1 MSHTIAIFPGSFDP
15 FTRGH
20 QALVDDALRIFDKV
34 VIGIGNNVSKAGLLR
49 IEARK
54 QLIEDLYADNPRVE
68 VRIYTGLTGDFARDQ
83 HASAIIRGVRNTTD
97 FEYERTMEATN
108 HRLHPDIIT
117 VMLFTPAPVAD
128 IASSTVR
135 EVLAFG
141 RTVDEF
147 MPEGIDIK
155 KNTSDY
161 YIAMMEFTA
170 EMIAGFLGGQV
181 AGDKEAKVHTVSS
194 IEEGEPGALTYLTNP
209 KYEKHLYKTRASIVL
224 VNKDFT
230 PSEPVTATL
239 IKVEDTGAAVLKL
252 LQMYQAAKPRK
263 QGISERASISERAT
277 LGEDCYVGDFAVI
290 EAGARIGADCQ
301 IYPQVYIGDGV
312 TVGDGTI
319 LYPGVKI
326 YEGCVIGSRC
336 ILHAGAVIGADG
348 FGFIPNAAGG
358 FDKIPQLGNVVVEDD
373 VEIGANTCIDRA
385 KTDSTIIRRGVKL
398 DNLIQIGHNV
408 QIGENTVS
416 SAQTGI
422 AGTSKVGAQLFPR
435 GTGRHRGPRDH
446 RRQGLHRLQKRSRQ
460 RRT

>member
-1 MSHTIAIFPGSFDP
+1 
-15 FTRGH
+15 
-20 QALVDDALRIFDKV
+20 
-34 VIGIGNNVSKAGLLR
+34 
-49 IEARK
+49 
-54 QLIEDLYADNPRVE
+54 
-68 VRIYTGLTGDFARDQ
+68 
-83 HASAIIRGVRNTTD
+83 
-97 FEYERTMEATN
+97 
-108 HRLHPDIIT
+108 
-117 VMLFTPAPVAD
+117 
-128 IASSTVR
+128 
-135 EVLAFG
+135 
-141 RTVDEF
+141 
-147 MPEGIDIK
+147 
-155 KNTSDY
+155 
-161 YIAMMEFTA
+161 MMEFTA

-290 EAGARIGADCQ
+290 EAGARI
-301 IYPQVYIGDGV
+301 
-312 TVGDGTI
+312 
-319 LYPGVKI
+319 
-326 YEGCVIGSRC
+326 RC

-422 AGTSKVGAQLFPR
+422 AGTSKVGHNCFLAGQVGIADHVTIGDRVCIGSKSGLDKDVPDGEVRFGYPALP
-435 GTGRHRGPRDH
+435 GMQYHRASAIFKNLPDLA
-446 RRQGLHRLQKRSRQ
+446 RRVSQAEKEIAALKEK
-460 RRT
+460 

>member
-1 MSHTIAIFPGSFDP
+1 
-15 FTRGH
+15 
-20 QALVDDALRIFDKV
+20 
-34 VIGIGNNVSKAGLLR
+34 
-49 IEARK
+49 
-54 QLIEDLYADNPRVE
+54 
-68 VRIYTGLTGDFARDQ
+68 
-83 HASAIIRGVRNTTD
+83 
-97 FEYERTMEATN
+97 
-108 HRLHPDIIT
+108 
-117 VMLFTPAPVAD
+117 
-128 IASSTVR
+128 
-135 EVLAFG
+135 
-141 RTVDEF
+141 
-147 MPEGIDIK
+147 
-155 KNTSDY
+155 
-161 YIAMMEFTA
+161 MMEFTA

-336 ILHAGAVIGADG
+336 ILHAGCVIGADG
-348 FGFIPNAAGG
+348 FGFQPTETGY
-358 FDKIPQLGNVVVEDD
+358 DKIPQIGVAIIEDD
-373 VEIGANTCIDRA
+373 VEIGANTCVDRA
-385 KTDSTIIRRGVKL
+385 VMGATVVHSGVKL
-398 DNLIQIGHNV
+398 DNLV
-408 QIGENTVS
+408 QIAHNDEIGSHTVM
-416 SAQTGI
+416 SAQVGI
-422 AGTSKVGAQLFPR
+422 AGSTKVGEWCMFGGQVGIAGHATIANRTMAGAQSGIPNTIKKE
-435 GTGRHRGPRDH
+435 GTAIQGSPAIEGRNFWKSSAIFKHLPDMWSDLNRMKKEIEALKE
-446 RRQGLHRLQKRSRQ
+446 QLENK
-460 RRT
+460 